1 MFARAAIRGR
11 RPDTVAVGLAL
22 ACVLA
27 VFAGGCAGGRG
38 TGAGAGA
45 NPLDGGVQDDEIE
58 ILVRNDNFSQVTVYT
73 ARGRA
78 FRRLGVVAG
87 KGEATFSTEW
97 YLPDIQLRV
106 KFLAGPD
113 FYTDV
118 LPVSPGELLELIIPA
133 RQSEAPGA

>member
-11 RPDTVAVGLAL
+11 RPDAVAVGIAL
-22 ACVLA
+22 ACALA
-27 VFAGGCAGGRG
+27 AFAGGCAGGR
-38 TGAGAGA
+38 ADAGA
-45 NPLDGGVQDDEIE
+45 NPLGGGVQDDEIE
-58 ILVRNDNFSQVTVYT
+58 ILVRNDNFNQVTVYT

-113 FYTDV
+113 FYTEV

-133 RQSEAPGA
+133 RQSQAPGE